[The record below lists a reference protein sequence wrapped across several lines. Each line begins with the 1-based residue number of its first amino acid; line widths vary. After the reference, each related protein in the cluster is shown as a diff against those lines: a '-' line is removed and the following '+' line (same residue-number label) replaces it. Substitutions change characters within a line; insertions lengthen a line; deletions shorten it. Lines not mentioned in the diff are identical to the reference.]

1 VAGGKGA
8 GHATYRERGAS
19 GGSGTHRP
27 ALAVAGRKSPIVTS
41 EPVFTS
47 RLAGRRVLDAE
58 GMSIG
63 RVHDVVLL
71 AAAGSD
77 PPRALGL
84 VTAVQRRQIFVSLGR
99 VAEISVDGVTL
110 DGSSV
115 DLGRF
120 AQRAGE
126 LLASDLYEKPAGNG
140 VVLDVGIVPAA
151 GRRGWE
157 VSVLAVGQRR
167 GLRRQ
172 PSTIVPWDKYRGLFQ
187 VGEAGEQIA
196 GLRDMHP
203 TDLAGAVEV
212 LPPARRRQLA
222 DALQDE
228 ELADVL
234 QEMPEDEQIRFLAG
248 LGPDRIADVI
258 EEMEPDDAADLLA
271 EMPAGQRDQL
281 LAEMEP
287 YRAADLRRLL
297 AYGPATAGGLMTSQP
312 LIVTP
317 ETAVAEVLARI
328 RQPTKGV
335 TEAAQVYVCEPPAIT
350 PTGRYLGSVGF
361 QRMLREAPSVP
372 VGQCIEESSFIRPGL
387 PEQAVATR
395 MAAYNLIGIAVCDD
409 AGRLLGAVTV
419 DDVLDRLLGADWR
432 RRVS

>member
-1 VAGGKGA
+1 VN
-8 GHATYRERGAS
+8 
-19 GGSGTHRP
+19 P
-27 ALAVAGRKSPIVTS
+27 

-47 RLAGRRVLDAE
+47 RLAGLRLLDAE

-63 RVHDVVLL
+63 RVQDVVILQ
-71 AAAGSD
+71 AAGAD
-77 PPRALGL
+77 PPRALGF
-84 VTAVQRRQIFVSLGR
+84 VVMVQRRPIFVSLGR
-99 VAEISVDGVTL
+99 VAEMSVDGVRL

-115 DLGRF
+115 DLGHF
-120 AQRAGE
+120 SQRAGE
-126 LLASDLYEKPAGNG
+126 LLASKLYDQPAGNG
-140 VVLDVGIVPAA
+140 VVLDIGIVRSAS
-151 GRRGWE
+151 GRGWE

-172 PSTIVPWDKYRGLFQ
+172 TAAIVPWDKYRALFDAGG
-187 VGEAGEQIA
+187 VGEQIV

-212 LPPARRRQLA
+212 MPAARRRQLA

-228 ELADVL
+228 ELADLL
-234 QEMPEDEQIRFLAG
+234 QEMPEEDQIGFLAG
-248 LGPDRIADVI
+248 LGPERIADVI

-271 EMPAGQRDQL
+271 EMPADEREQL
-281 LAEMEP
+281 LADMQP
-287 YRAADLRRLL
+287 DRAADLRRLL

-317 ETAVAEVLARI
+317 DLPVAEVLARI
-328 RQPTKGV
+328 RLPTKGV
-335 TEAAQVYVCEPPAIT
+335 TEAAQVYVCEPPAVT

-361 QRMLREAPSVP
+361 QRLLREAPSVP
-372 VGQCIEESSFIRPGL
+372 VGQCIEESSFIRPEL
-387 PEQAVATR
+387 PELAVATR